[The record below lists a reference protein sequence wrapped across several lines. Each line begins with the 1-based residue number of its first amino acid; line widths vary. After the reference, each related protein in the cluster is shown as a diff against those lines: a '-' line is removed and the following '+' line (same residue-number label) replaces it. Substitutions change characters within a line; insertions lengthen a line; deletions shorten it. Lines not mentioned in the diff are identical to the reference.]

1 MIIYY
6 NKKKILMREKNADFK
21 DLELILCDFIEN
33 TDINNNTFYD
43 DEESQLLNEAVL
55 NIFLQYNNLSDSLI
69 NDASDHIDE
78 LILQHI
84 KVVPPVYS
92 ESQLTYLKDKLTYLE
107 QIPQPE
113 QRTPEWYE
121 FRNNRLTAS
130 DLYHIT
136 SQSKGKIIDIVK
148 KKCGVEKNYT
158 PGAAI
163 LHGVKFEDVAIH
175 IYEEREDVIITEF
188 GCLPHPNIPFFGA
201 SPDGICSFD
210 SKNKNYTGRMLE
222 IKCPKSRNITGIIPP
237 VYFAQ
242 VQGQLEVCDLEYCDF
257 LECQIR
263 EYNSKNEFFEDT
275 HENNYK
281 LRKNSMEKGVVLEVY
296 DKELKKTK
304 YYYNYD
310 QFSNQE
316 DLSAWEGKIIDTIL
330 SDDKLEYN
338 KTTFWRLEKYNVVL
352 VKRNREWF
360 TNNYL
365 KIAIFWNQVLESR
378 VNNTYADEI
387 LKIKNKEIPLYP
399 KKIDKNDD
407 FKFLD

>member
-1 MIIYY
+1 
-6 NKKKILMREKNADFK
+6 MRGKNADFK
-21 DLELILCDFIEN
+21 DLELILCDLIEN
-33 TDINNNTFYD
+33 TDINNNTYY
-43 DEESQLLNEAVL
+43 DEEESALLNSIVL
-55 NIFLQYNNLSDSLI
+55 HIFTQYNTLNESLI
-69 NDASDHIDE
+69 ENVIDHIND

-92 ESQLTYLKDKLTYLE
+92 DSQLAYLKDKLDYLE
-107 QIPQPE
+107 KIPQPE

-163 LHGVKFEDVAIH
+163 LHGVKFEDVAID
-175 IYEEREDVIITEF
+175 IYEKREKVKITEF
-188 GCLPHPNIPFFGA
+188 GCLPHSNIPFFGA
-201 SPDGICSFD
+201 SPDGICSFA
-210 SKNKNYTGRMLE
+210 SENKNYTGRMLE

-263 EYNSKNEFFEDT
+263 EYNSKQEFFEDT
-275 HENNYK
+275 HETNYK
-281 LRKNSMEKGVVLEVY
+281 LRKNGMEKGIVLEVY
-296 DKELKKTK
+296 DTELKKTK

-310 QFSNQE
+310 KFRNEE
-316 DLSAWEGKIIDTIL
+316 DLNSWEEKFIDEIL
-330 SDDKLEYN
+330 SDSKLEYN
-338 KTTFWRLEKYNVVL
+338 KTTFWRLEKYNIVL

-365 KIAIFWNQVLESR
+365 KIAMFWNQVLEAR
-378 VNNTYADEI
+378 VNNTYAEDI
-387 LKIKNKEIPLYP
+387 LNCKKKTVSFYP
-399 KKIDKNDD
+399 KKNDKNDE
-407 FKFLD
+407 FQFLD